1 MKTCKCGK
9 TITSKQAWY
18 SLRVMG
24 SEMCSK
30 CQMEWRE
37 KNHPPKMA
45 DFMNNAWKGGVTK

>member
-37 KNHPPKMA
+37 KNHPPKMV